1 MSEAPLA
8 QHPGPAAAARV
19 SAVPC
24 RATHRRV
31 TLAAGATLL
40 QAMAEAADG
49 AGAWF
54 DLSDLPVE
62 RLTFMRP
69 AASPDDRH
77 VAWYSEETVLRDA
90 VIERAGAHLGRRD
103 GAAFAHIH
111 GMWRAED
118 GACHAGHLLAEKTV
132 LSADHTV
139 DVWLLEGAI
148 LETAPDAETEFTLF
162 RPVATGPVDSP
173 NAVLATIRPNEVI
186 EDGIE
191 KCAAASDLPVSA
203 VKGLGSFVGT
213 QLRGQPA
220 LRDIATEVLLVGEDG
235 RSAISVGLEGPPVRG
250 ELAARANHVCVTFEV
265 LLLSQGQ

>member
-1 MSEAPLA
+1 MSKAPLA

-19 SAVPC
+19 SALPC

-40 QAMAEAADG
+40 QAMAEAAEG

-62 RLTFMRP
+62 KLSFVRP
-69 AASPDDRH
+69 APSPDDRH
-77 VAWYSEETVLRDA
+77 VAWYSAETELRDA
-90 VIERAGAHLGRRD
+90 VIERAGALLGRRE

-111 GMWRAED
+111 GMWRAKD
-118 GACHAGHLLAEKTV
+118 RASYAGHLLAEKTV

-162 RPVATGPVDSP
+162 RPAASAPVDSP
-173 NAVLATIRPNEVI
+173 NAVLATIRPNEAI

-191 KCAAASDLPVSA
+191 KCAAVSDLSVSA

-220 LRDIATEVLLVGEDG
+220 LRDIATEVLLMGEDG
-235 RSAISVGLEGPPVRG
+235 RSAISVGLAGPPVRG
-250 ELAARANHVCVTFEV
+250 ELAARANRVCVTVEV
-265 LLLSQGQ
+265 LLLS